1 MSSNP
6 DVYED
11 MEHRLVVDFEGEDLG
26 KIFDFILAPNFSLKY
41 FVSRKGKTIY
51 LIEPAQILDVKPKV
65 RLKVPKKYVQTIRK
79 EEPEGIS
86 FTTLRTKQVYDTHGE
101 NVGQILDVIFHTD
114 RKVSFII
121 GGGGLRSYLS
131 KLGFSSERMLV
142 PHRLVKTITP
152 YNIELHTSKNDLQRL
167 FHNRP
172 LDSKTY
178 LSLEARQKSSEE
190 IEIQFHRDSFI
201 QVTQTK

>member
-1 MSSNP
+1 MSTSP

-11 MEHRLVVDFEGEDLG
+11 MEHRAVVDFEGEDLG
-26 KIFDFILAPNFSLKY
+26 RIFDFIIDPNFALRY
-41 FVSRKGKTIY
+41 FVSRARKQIY
-51 LIEPAQILDVKPKV
+51 LISPEQILEIKSKVK
-65 RLKVPKKYVQTIRK
+65 LKVPKTYVKTL
-79 EEPEGIS
+79 EEENPEWVS
-86 FTTLRTKQVYDTHGE
+86 FTTLRTKQVYDVNGD
-101 NVGQILDVIFHTD
+101 NVGQILDVIFHKD
-114 RKVSFII
+114 KKVSFII
-121 GGGGLRSYLS
+121 GGRGLKSYLS

-152 YNIELHTSKNDLQRL
+152 YNIELHTSKEDLQRL

-172 LDSKTY
+172 LDTKTY

-201 QVTQTK
+201 QVTQNK